1 MKKSLPQKERKRL
14 SLFLLI
20 LFLGGVAGGIF
31 TEILGLVLEE
41 STFSKILTWGL
52 SLNKSLTLNLAIISI
67 TLSKIKITLFSI
79 GGMILAGWLYLKI

>member
-1 MKKSLPQKERKRL
+1 VKKSLPQKERKRL